1 MEYVRPSIAAM
12 KGYVPGIQPD
22 PGQKYI
28 KLNSNENPY
37 PPSPRVREVL
47 QRLNYD
53 DLRIYPDPMSL
64 ELREKLGR
72 LHGFPN
78 LSIHR
83 HCLLCDQTLVFCVRL
98 RRHG

>member
-22 PGQKYI
+22 PSQKYI

-37 PPSPRVREVL
+37 PPSPWVREVL
-47 QRLNYD
+47 QRLSYD

-72 LHGFPN
+72 LHGF
-78 LSIHR
+78 SAGQI
-83 HCLLCDQTLVFCVRL
+83 
-98 RRHG
+98 